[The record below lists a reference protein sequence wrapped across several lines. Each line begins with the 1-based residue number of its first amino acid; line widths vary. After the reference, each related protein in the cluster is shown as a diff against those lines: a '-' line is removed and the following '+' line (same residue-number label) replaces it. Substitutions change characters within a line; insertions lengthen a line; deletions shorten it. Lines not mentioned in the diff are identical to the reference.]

1 MEPGR
6 SYPNCISCHPEK
18 DSISLSRAREQHAVY
33 CRALGDLGL
42 EVIKLPTDDSHPDSC
57 FVEDNAVV
65 HSGRALIC
73 RMARETRRGE
83 EGPVEEALSE
93 YLRTTRAVDP
103 ATVEGG
109 DVIHLPDK
117 LISGLSERTN
127 SQGVEQMHNWL
138 NVHVDTVEDPNM
150 VHLKSYATYLGEGK
164 MVVSKRFAEHPV
176 LGGFELIVL
185 PDSEAYA
192 ADTLTVNGTVL
203 MASGRE
209 KARALVRDA
218 GFEVISMD
226 TSEYEKCQGALTCLS
241 ILF

>member
-1 MEPGR
+1 
-6 SYPNCISCHPEK
+6 
-18 DSISLSRAREQHAVY
+18 
-33 CRALGDLGL
+33 
-42 EVIKLPTDDSHPDSC
+42 
-57 FVEDNAVV
+57 
-65 HSGRALIC
+65 
-73 RMARETRRGE
+73 
-83 EGPVEEALSE
+83 
-93 YLRTTRAVDP
+93 
-103 ATVEGG
+103 
-109 DVIHLPDK
+109 
-117 LISGLSERTN
+117 
-127 SQGVEQMHNWL
+127 
-138 NVHVDTVEDPNM
+138 M